1 MGLPRQEYW
10 SGLFIIKPTSP
21 VLQAALLLEPP
32 VMPRK
37 NLGRDIMW
45 GIWQKFGGEDT
56 GFTWKTNYMGPLLG
70 GA

>member
-1 MGLPRQEYW
+1 
-10 SGLFIIKPTSP
+10 
-21 VLQAALLLEPP
+21 
-32 VMPRK
+32 MPRK

-56 GFTWKTNYMGPLLG
+56 GFNGKPNYMGPLLG